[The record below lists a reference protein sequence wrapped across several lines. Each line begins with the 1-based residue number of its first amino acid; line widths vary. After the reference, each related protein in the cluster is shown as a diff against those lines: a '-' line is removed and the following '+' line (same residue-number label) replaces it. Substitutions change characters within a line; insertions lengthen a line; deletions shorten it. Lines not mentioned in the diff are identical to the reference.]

1 MTLNFE
7 HHEKFDSIFYSW
19 YYKNIIYP
27 PESHRLGKNTS
38 NLKHLTKNMYA
49 FRLFHLSKLVNFS
62 ISLSSCCDNKALALP
77 LSRLLLIAPSSAGHF
92 CGSFQDILEKRESQ
106 QDSYQTE
113 CKAAPWNKVHG
124 VINRLSS
131 LI

>member
-7 HHEKFDSIFYSW
+7 HHGKFDSIFYSW

-27 PESHRLGKNTS
+27 PESHHLGKNTS

-62 ISLSSCCDNKALALP
+62 ISLSSCVMIKLWLFPC
-77 LSRLLLIAPSSAGHF
+77 
-92 CGSFQDILEKRESQ
+92 QD
-106 QDSYQTE
+106 
-113 CKAAPWNKVHG
+113 CC
-124 VINRLSS
+124 
-131 LI
+131 